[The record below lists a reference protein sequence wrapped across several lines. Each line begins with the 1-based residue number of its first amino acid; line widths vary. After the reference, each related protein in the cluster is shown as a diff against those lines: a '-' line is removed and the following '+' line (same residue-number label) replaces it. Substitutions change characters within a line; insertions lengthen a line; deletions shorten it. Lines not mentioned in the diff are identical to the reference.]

1 MKLLNN
7 STLHTPNSTLQNNST
22 LSVRFW
28 KKMNILYERLL
39 LIVLVLL
46 LLIVLWCMY
55 DNYYVFNH
63 TLEKISGYKPGTGQ
77 AAAVVGDK
85 TITDDMAAWITIDG
99 TNIDYPVMQAE
110 DNVKYLNTDPFG
122 DYSLAGSI
130 FLDSR
135 NSKDFSDDYSLI
147 YGHHMEYG
155 KMFGALDDFLDEGY
169 LRKHTTGELII
180 GKDGGQRYDLEV
192 FASLRASARDDE
204 VFDPMSDNIRQFITD
219 HAVVMLQ
226 DSGRDARIIGLS
238 TCADG
243 DAASRIIVFC
253 YIIE

>member
-1 MKLLNN
+1 MNN
-7 STLHTPNSTLQNNST
+7 STLQTPNSTLQNNST

-39 LIVLVLL
+39 LIVLVLV

-63 TLEKISGYKPGTGQ
+63 TQDRISGYRPGTSQ
-77 AAAVVGDK
+77 AAAAVGEK
-85 TITDDMAAWITIDG
+85 TITDDMVAWVTIDK
-99 TNIDYPVMQAE
+99 TNIDYPVMQAD
-110 DNVKYLNTDPFG
+110 DNVRYLNTDPFG

-135 NSKDFSDDYSLI
+135 NSGDFSDDYSLV

-155 KMFGALDDFLDEGY
+155 KMFGALDDFLDRGY
-169 LRKHTTGELII
+169 LEKHRTGELII
-180 GKDGGQRYDLEV
+180 GKDGDRTYGIEI
-192 FASLRASARDDE
+192 FAAVKASARDEE
-204 VFDPMSDNIRQFITD
+204 VFDPMSDGIRQFIAENAD
-219 HAVVMLQ
+219 VLIQ
-226 DSGRDARIIGLS
+226 DSYRDARIIGLS

-243 DAASRIIVFC
+243 DASSRIIVFG
-253 YIIE
+253 YLTEP